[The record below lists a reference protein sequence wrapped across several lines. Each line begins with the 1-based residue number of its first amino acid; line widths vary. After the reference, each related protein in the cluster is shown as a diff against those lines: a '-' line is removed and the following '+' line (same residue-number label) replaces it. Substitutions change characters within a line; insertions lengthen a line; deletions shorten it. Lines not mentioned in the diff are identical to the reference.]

1 MTNTKPKGSVR
12 KVAGDTVSPKAR
24 GLVAPGSLQ
33 EMTGSTDTDRAM
45 VLLQETLLSLWSPKE
60 LSEEQLDQRQKAALA
75 ALKAIAPTDEF
86 ERMLAAQMVAAHSAA
101 MDCFRRAMLEGATF
115 DGRELN
121 LKHAEKP
128 MATYTRQMEALDK
141 YGRKSGF
148 CRKRWAPSP
157 HLRPNSAGA
166 ASRAR

>member
-1 MTNTKPKGSVR
+1 MLGSYISLFFQSGDASEHRKMTNTKPKGSVR
-12 KVAGDTVSPKAR
+12 KVAGDTVSP
-24 GLVAPGSLQ
+24 
-33 EMTGSTDTDRAM
+33 
-45 VLLQETLLSLWSPKE
+45 
-60 LSEEQLDQRQKAALA
+60 KAALA